1 MRAVIFANGDLCFS
15 PSELTF
21 HGEELIIAAD
31 GGSQHCLAL
40 DLLPDILIG
49 DLDSTSES
57 LRRDWEAKGVEIISH
72 PERKDETDLELALL
86 QAQKQGVD
94 EIHVYG
100 AVGGRLDMTFANLM
114 LLAHPQLQ
122 IPVTLICGREEIH
135 VLRAGDTLHI
145 NGSPGDTISL
155 ISLQPGTNRITTENL
170 EYPLKDQ
177 ALGYGVSRGISNSLT
192 AQEAAVHLQ
201 DGLLAVFHLRSGS
214 SRE

>member
-1 MRAVIFANGDLCFS
+1 MRAVIFANGDLCF
-15 PSELTF
+15 PPGELTF
-21 HGEELIIAAD
+21 RGEELIIAAD

-57 LRRDWEAKGVEIISH
+57 LRRDWEKKGVEIISH

-86 QAQKQGVD
+86 QAQKQGVA

-135 VLRAGDTLHI
+135 VLRAGATLHLS
-145 NGSPGDTISL
+145 GSPGDTISL

-170 EYPLKDQ
+170 EYPLNDQ

-192 AQEAAVHLQ
+192 APKAAVHLQ
-201 DGLLAVFHLRSGS
+201 DGLLAVIHLRSG
-214 SRE
+214 